1 MTAWDARKAKAL
13 LWFWLNFHPAETY
26 HTSPLE
32 ILEDGYSDDPSF
44 YSEQDMLVQA
54 ENGFSIGSI
63 SAERFFV
70 NVNTDHWHDVNRAVT
85 DWFGG
90 LRPERKEST
99 FRWLEE
105 VKGKPLDRWQPKYT
119 QAESPH
125 WDSLVKAFKFRR
137 ILNGE

>member
-1 MTAWDARKAKAL
+1 MGVDMTAWDARKAKAL
-13 LWFWLNFHPAETY
+13 LWYWLNFHPAETS
-26 HTSPLE
+26 HDTEQGFIGL
-32 ILEDGYSDDPSF
+32 DGEMFEP
-44 YSEQDMLVQA
+44 DMNVYDRDNVVA
-54 ENGFSIGSI
+54 
-63 SAERFFV
+63 SASHHEAFIDKDST
-70 NVNTDHWHDVNRAVT
+70 NWHDVNRAVT

-99 FRWLEE
+99 FKWLEE

-125 WDSLVKAFKFRR
+125 WDSLVKAFKLRR